1 MIARLID
8 WSARNLL
15 LVFFVGGFAAAAGVY
30 ALAHLPLDANY
41 VLVQPEKEKEV
52 EESVLW
58 TPRRAHRVLALTDY
72 RHRSII
78 LLRID

>member
-1 MIARLID
+1 VPHAERL
-8 WSARNLL
+8 
-15 LVFFVGGFAAAAGVY
+15 Y
-30 ALAHLPLDANY
+30 ALDPDYQPFLFYTRSELAYASEIGDLPLDANY